1 MLLST
6 ANPPV
11 LDVRT
16 VEPRQPRGGHAG
28 DSTNERRRTVRAVQ
42 LPVVPPVAPMLARAV
57 ESLPEASPGELWF
70 EPKWDGFR
78 AVVFRD
84 GADVE
89 IGSRN
94 ERPLT
99 RYFPELPGPL
109 RARLPQ
115 RCVLDG
121 ELVIVGGDGG
131 LDFDALS
138 ARIHPA
144 ASRITRLAD
153 ETPARFVAFDILA
166 LGDRDLS
173 GRPFAERREI
183 LADVAAGFAA
193 PVHLTPA
200 TTDRSVAAG
209 WFERFEGAG
218 LDGLI
223 AKPARDAYLAGRRA
237 QFKLKHRRTA
247 DCVVAGYRM
256 HRSGDGVGS
265 LLLGL
270 HDAAGVLHYVGAASG
285 FAAPRRVELAG
296 VLATHRV
303 DDPAEHPWLIDGAA
317 GRLPGTPNR
326 WRSGAE
332 AWVPLAGAPVA
343 EVAYDAVLS
352 RRFRHSTR
360 LLRWRPD
367 RVPESCTY
375 AQLARI
381 PPVELA
387 EIFGAGPPATAR

>member
-1 MLLST
+1 
-6 ANPPV
+6 
-11 LDVRT
+11 
-16 VEPRQPRGGHAG
+16 
-28 DSTNERRRTVRAVQ
+28 
-42 LPVVPPVAPMLARAV
+42 MLARAV
-57 ESLPEASPGELWF
+57 ESIPEVEPGELWF

-99 RYFPELPGPL
+99 RYFPELAGPL

-121 ELVIVGGDGG
+121 ELVVAGSDGG

-144 ASRITRLAD
+144 ASRIARLAA

-166 LGDRDLS
+166 LGDRDLT
-173 GRPFAERREI
+173 GRPFVERRRV
-183 LADVAAGFAA
+183 LAEVAAGFAS
-193 PVHLTPA
+193 PVLLTPA
-200 TTDRSVAAG
+200 TTDRSVAAD

-218 LDGLI
+218 LDGI
-223 AKPARDAYLAGRRA
+223 VAKPAADSYLAGRRA
-237 QFKLKHRRTA
+237 QFKIKHRHTA

-256 HRSGDGVGS
+256 HRSGDGAGS

-285 FAAPRRVELAG
+285 FAASRRVELAEM
-296 VLATHRV
+296 LATHRV
-303 DDPAEHPWLIDGAA
+303 DDPAEHPWLTAGAP
-317 GRLPGTPNR
+317 GRLPGAPNR
-326 WRSGAE
+326 WGSGTE

-343 EVAYDAVLS
+343 EVTYDAVLS
-352 RRFRHSTR
+352 GRFRHSTR
-360 LLRWRPD
+360 LARWRPD

-387 EIFGAGPPATAR
+387 EIFGAARPATV

>member
-1 MLLST
+1 MK
-6 ANPPV
+6 
-11 LDVRT
+11 
-16 VEPRQPRGGHAG
+16 
-28 DSTNERRRTVRAVQ
+28 
-42 LPVVPPVAPMLARAV
+42 LPVMPPVAPMLARAAD
-57 ESLPEASPGELWF
+57 SLPEAEPGELWF

-78 AVVFRD
+78 AVVFRH
-84 GADVE
+84 GTELE

-99 RYFPELPGPL
+99 RYFPELAGPL

-121 ELVIVGGDGG
+121 ELVVAAPGGG

-144 ASRITRLAD
+144 ASRVARLAR

-166 LGDRDLS
+166 LGDRDLTGS
-173 GRPFAERREI
+173 PFAERRAV
-183 LADVAAGFAA
+183 LVDVAAGFAA

-200 TTDRSVAAG
+200 TTDRAVATG

-218 LDGLI
+218 LDGII
-223 AKPARDAYLAGRRA
+223 AKPATGAYESGRRA
-237 QFKLKHRRTA
+237 QFKIKHRHTA

-270 HDAAGVLHYVGAASG
+270 HDSRGVLHYVGAASG
-285 FAAPRRVELAG
+285 FSAQQRAELAG
-296 VLATHRV
+296 LL
-303 DDPAEHPWLIDGAA
+303 AEHRLDAAAAHPWTAEGAE
-317 GRLPGTPNR
+317 GRLPGAPNR
-326 WRSGAE
+326 WRSGVD
-332 AWVPLAGAPVA
+332 AWVPLAGAPVV
-343 EVAYDAVLS
+343 EVAYDAVLAG
-352 RRFRHSTR
+352 RFRHSAR

-367 RVPESCTY
+367 RVPASCSY
-375 AQLARI
+375 AQLVRT

-387 EIFGAGPPATAR
+387 EIFAAGDPGTG

>member
-1 MLLST
+1 
-6 ANPPV
+6 
-11 LDVRT
+11 
-16 VEPRQPRGGHAG
+16 
-28 DSTNERRRTVRAVQ
+28 
-42 LPVVPPVAPMLARAV
+42 MLARAAG
-57 ESLPEASPGELWF
+57 SLPTAAAGEMWF

-84 GADVE
+84 GGDLE

-99 RYFPELPGPL
+99 RYFPELLGPL

-121 ELVIVGGDGG
+121 ELVVVGSGGD
-131 LDFDALS
+131 LDFGALS

-144 ASRITRLAD
+144 ASRIARLAA

-166 LGDRDLS
+166 LGDRDLT
-173 GRPFAERREI
+173 GRPFGERRGT
-183 LADVAAGFAA
+183 LADVAAGFGP

-200 TTDRSVAAG
+200 TTDRSLAAA

-218 LDGLI
+218 LDGI
-223 AKPARDAYLAGRRA
+223 VAKFAAGTYECGKRA
-237 QFKLKHRRTA
+237 QFKIKHRHTA
-247 DCVVAGYRM
+247 DCVVAGYRT

-270 HDAAGVLHYVGAASG
+270 HDSREVLRYVGAASG
-285 FAAPRRVELAG
+285 FAAQERAVLAG
-296 VLATHRV
+296 LLAKHRIDDAATHPWTV
-303 DDPAEHPWLIDGAA
+303 EGAE
-317 GRLPGTPNR
+317 GRLPGAPNR
-326 WRSGAE
+326 WRSGVD
-332 AWVPLAGAPVA
+332 AWVPLLGAPVA
-343 EVAYDAVLS
+343 EVAYDAVLAG
-352 RRFRHSTR
+352 RFRHGAR

-367 RVPESCTY
+367 RVPESCSF
-375 AQLARI
+375 AQLVRT

-387 EIFGAGPPATAR
+387 EIFGAVEPAE

>member
-1 MLLST
+1 
-6 ANPPV
+6 
-11 LDVRT
+11 
-16 VEPRQPRGGHAG
+16 
-28 DSTNERRRTVRAVQ
+28 
-42 LPVVPPVAPMLARAV
+42 MLARAA
-57 ESLPEASPGELWF
+57 ESLPVAGADEMWF

-84 GADVE
+84 GAEVE

-99 RYFPELPGPL
+99 RYFPELIGPL

-121 ELVIVGGDGG
+121 ELVIVGPGGG
-131 LDFDALS
+131 LDFAALS

-144 ASRITRLAD
+144 ASRIARLAA

-166 LGDRDLS
+166 LGDRDLT
-173 GRPFAERREI
+173 GRPFSERRRT
-183 LADVAAGFAA
+183 LDDVAAGFGP

-200 TTDRSVAAG
+200 TTDRSLATA

-218 LDGLI
+218 LDGVV
-223 AKPARDAYLAGRRA
+223 AKPAAGTYERGRRA
-237 QFKLKHRRTA
+237 QFKIKHRHTA

-270 HDAAGVLHYVGAASG
+270 HDSREVLHYVGAASG
-285 FAAPRRVELAG
+285 FAARERAELAG
-296 VLATHRV
+296 LLAKHRV
-303 DDPAEHPWLIDGAA
+303 DDAVTHPWTVEGAE

-326 WRSGAE
+326 WRSGVD
-332 AWVPLAGAPVA
+332 AWVPLLGAPVA
-343 EVAYDAVLS
+343 EVSYDAVLAG
-352 RRFRHSTR
+352 RFRHSAR

-367 RVPESCTY
+367 REPGSCSY
-375 AQLARI
+375 AQIIRSA
-381 PPVELA
+381 PVELA
-387 EIFGAGPPATAR
+387 EIFGAVDPAGGCRQRGVPSRHDPAGEVARSPSAQRLDST

>member
-1 MLLST
+1 M
-6 ANPPV
+6 PPLV
-11 LDVRT
+11 
-16 VEPRQPRGGHAG
+16 
-28 DSTNERRRTVRAVQ
+28 
-42 LPVVPPVAPMLARAV
+42 PMLARATD
-57 ESLPEASPGELWF
+57 SLPTAEPGELWF

-84 GADVE
+84 GDEVE

-94 ERPLT
+94 ERSLT
-99 RYFPELPGPL
+99 RYFPELAGPL

-121 ELVIVGGDGG
+121 ELVIAGAGDG

-144 ASRITRLAD
+144 ASRITRLAR

-166 LGDRDLS
+166 LGDRDLT
-173 GRPFAERREI
+173 GLPFAERRSV
-183 LADVAAGFAA
+183 LVDVAAGFAT

-200 TTDRSVAAG
+200 TVDRAVATG

-218 LDGLI
+218 LDGII
-223 AKPARDAYLAGRRA
+223 AKPATGAYESGRRA
-237 QFKLKHRRTA
+237 QFKIKHRHTA
-247 DCVVAGYRM
+247 DCVVAGYRL
-256 HRSGDGVGS
+256 HSSGDGVGS

-270 HDAAGVLHYVGAASG
+270 HDARGVLHYVGAASG
-285 FAAPRRVELAG
+285 FAATRRSELAQQ
-296 VLATHRV
+296 LAPHQL
-303 DDPAEHPWLIDGAA
+303 DDGAGHPWTVKGAQ
-317 GRLPGTPNR
+317 GRLPGAPNR
-326 WRSGAE
+326 WRAGAE

-343 EVAYDAVLS
+343 EVSYDSVLAG
-352 RRFRHSTR
+352 RFRHSAR

-367 RVPESCTY
+367 RAPASCSY
-375 AQLARI
+375 AQLVRT

-387 EIFGAGPPATAR
+387 EIFGAGGSATG

>member
-1 MLLST
+1 
-6 ANPPV
+6 
-11 LDVRT
+11 
-16 VEPRQPRGGHAG
+16 
-28 DSTNERRRTVRAVQ
+28 
-42 LPVVPPVAPMLARAV
+42 MLARAV
-57 ESLPEASPGELWF
+57 ESMPEVEPGELWF

-84 GADVE
+84 GPSVE

-94 ERPLT
+94 ERPLA
-99 RYFPELPGPL
+99 RYFPELAGPL

-121 ELVIVGGDGG
+121 ELVVAGSDGG

-144 ASRITRLAD
+144 ASRIARLAT

-166 LGDRDLS
+166 LGDRDLT
-173 GRPFAERREI
+173 GRPFVERRMV
-183 LADVAAGFAA
+183 LAEVAAGFAS
-193 PVHLTPA
+193 PVHVTPA
-200 TTDRSVAAG
+200 TTDRSVAAD

-218 LDGLI
+218 LDGII
-223 AKPARDAYLAGRRA
+223 AKPATDPYLAGRRA
-237 QFKLKHRRTA
+237 QFKIKHRHTA

-256 HRSGDGVGS
+256 HRSGDGAGS

-270 HDAAGVLHYVGAASG
+270 HDADGVLHYVGAASG
-285 FAAPRRVELAG
+285 FAASRRVELAEM
-296 VLATHRV
+296 LAAHRV
-303 DDPAEHPWLIDGAA
+303 DDPAGHPWLADGAA
-317 GRLPGTPNR
+317 GRLPGAPNR

-343 EVAYDAVLS
+343 EVTYDAVLS
-352 RRFRHSTR
+352 GRFRHSTR
-360 LLRWRPD
+360 LARWRPD

-387 EIFGAGPPATAR
+387 EIFGAARPATV

>member
-1 MLLST
+1 M
-6 ANPPV
+6 
-11 LDVRT
+11 D
-16 VEPRQPRGGHAG
+16 
-28 DSTNERRRTVRAVQ
+28 
-42 LPVVPPVAPMLARAV
+42 LPVTPPVAPMLARAV
-57 ESLPEASPGELWF
+57 ESLPEAPVGELWF

-84 GADVE
+84 GPAVE

-94 ERPLT
+94 ERPLA
-99 RYFPELPGPL
+99 RYFPELVGPL

-144 ASRITRLAD
+144 ASRIARLAG
-153 ETPARFVAFDILA
+153 ETPARFVCFDILA
-166 LGDRDLS
+166 LGDRDLT
-173 GRPFAERREI
+173 GLPFAERRRI
-183 LADVAAGFAA
+183 LAGVAGGFAA

-200 TTDRSVAAG
+200 TTDRSVAAA
-209 WFERFEGAG
+209 WFARFEGAG
-218 LDGLI
+218 LDGII
-223 AKPARDAYLAGRRA
+223 AKPAGDAYLAGRRA

-247 DCVVAGYRM
+247 DCVVGGYRL

-270 HDAAGVLHYVGAASG
+270 HDAAGTLHYAGAASG
-285 FAAPRRVELAG
+285 FTAAGRRELRER
-296 VLATHRV
+296 LAPHRL
-303 DDPAEHPWLIDGAA
+303 DDPAGHPWLVAGAA
-317 GRLPGTPNR
+317 GRLPGAPNR
-326 WRSGAE
+326 WRSGPE

-352 RRFRHSTR
+352 GRFRHSTR
-360 LLRWRPD
+360 LLRWRPE
-367 RVPESCTY
+367 REPQSCTY
-375 AQLARI
+375 AQLARV

-387 EIFGAGPPATAR
+387 EIFDATGSAPAR

>member
-1 MLLST
+1 M
-6 ANPPV
+6 PPV
-11 LDVRT
+11 
-16 VEPRQPRGGHAG
+16 
-28 DSTNERRRTVRAVQ
+28 S
-42 LPVVPPVAPMLARAV
+42 PMLARSA
-57 ESLPEASPGELWF
+57 ESLPAAGAGELWF

-84 GADVE
+84 GTGVE

-121 ELVIVGGDGG
+121 ELVIAGPGG
-131 LDFDALS
+131 LDFAALS

-144 ASRITRLAD
+144 ASRIGRLAS
-153 ETPARFVAFDILA
+153 ETPAEFVAFDILA
-166 LGDRDLS
+166 LGDRDLT
-173 GRPFAERREI
+173 GLPFSERRRV
-183 LADVAAGFAA
+183 LVDTAAGFAP

-200 TTDRSVAAG
+200 TTDRSVAAD

-218 LDGLI
+218 LDGII
-223 AKPARDAYLAGRRA
+223 AKPAAGAYEAGKRA
-237 QFKLKHRRTA
+237 QFKIKHRHTA
-247 DCVVAGYRM
+247 ECVVAGYRL

-270 HDAAGVLHYVGAASG
+270 HDARGVLHYVGAASG
-285 FAAPRRVELAG
+285 FAAGRRVELAEL
-296 VLATHRV
+296 LAAHRV
-303 DDPAEHPWLIDGAA
+303 DDAAGHPWTTDGAQ
-317 GRLPGTPNR
+317 GRLPGAPNR
-326 WRSGAE
+326 WRTGTD

-343 EVAYDAVLS
+343 EVAYDAVLAG
-352 RRFRHSTR
+352 RFRHSAR

-367 RVPESCTY
+367 RLAESCGY
-375 AQLARI
+375 AQIVRT

-387 EIFGAGPPATAR
+387 EIFGTAARETE